1 MLQGLG
7 PAVFLSSGM
16 LHPGASLELQHVA
29 RGLELDFLVK
39 DPTHPVSAQ
48 NWAGPVC
55 AHDHPKGATL
65 RPSAGD
71 SNTRDL
77 SK

>member
-1 MLQGLG
+1 M
-7 PAVFLSSGM
+7 
-16 LHPGASLELQHVA
+16 ELQLVA

-39 DPTHPVSAQ
+39 DSTHPVSAR

-55 AHDHPKGATL
+55 AHGHPKGATL

-71 SNTRDL
+71 SNTRVL
-77 SK
+77 SE